1 MFDTVKIIKAPTPR
15 LYAYNNCII
24 VVYVDDLI
32 FSGPNIEEVT
42 ELKNIIK
49 GLFLC
54 TDVGA
59 MKEYLG
65 VLFERR
71 DDGAF
76 VLSQRQ
82 YLLNVLQR
90 FRMEVC
96 KPCATPCMP
105 KKTID
110 EASTDMSHA
119 TFPFREAVGSL
130 LYLATHTR
138 PDISF
143 TVGMLSRAMAAPS
156 DQDFVAFKRLM
167 RYLSGTRNYGLVL
180 SGTG

>member
-1 MFDTVKIIKAPTPR
+1 MFDTVKIIKAQRPC
-15 LYAYNNCII
+15 LYAYNNYTI
-24 VVYVDDLI
+24 VVYVNDLI
-32 FSGPNIEEVT
+32 ISGPNVEEVT
-42 ELKNIIK
+42 ELKNIIQ
-49 GLFLC
+49 GLFVC
-54 TDVGA
+54 TDAGA

-82 YLLNVLQR
+82 YLLNVPQR
-90 FRMEVC
+90 FGMEDC

-110 EASTDMSHA
+110 EASIDMSCK

-130 LYLATHTR
+130 LYLATHTCFNL
-138 PDISF
+138 IHSWNAESCF
-143 TVGMLSRAMAAPS
+143 SCT
-156 DQDFVAFKRLM
+156 KC
-167 RYLSGTRNYGLVL
+167 SGCCRCQATNALPFWEA
-180 SGTG
+180 